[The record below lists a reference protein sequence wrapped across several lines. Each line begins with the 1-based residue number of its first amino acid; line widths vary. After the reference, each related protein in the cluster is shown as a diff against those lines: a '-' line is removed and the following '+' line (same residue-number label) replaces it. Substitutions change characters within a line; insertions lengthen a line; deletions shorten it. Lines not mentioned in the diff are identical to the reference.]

1 MSDLIQ
7 KLTED
12 MKAAMKSGDSQTLLT
27 VKLLISAIHNKEIEK
42 RTKLSK
48 QVTDAQELEEKSR
61 LTDEEIIEVISSEVK
76 KRKDSIAAYESARPD
91 LAEKEK
97 QELEILKRYAPKE
110 LSEEEVRT
118 FVKAKIVETGASSAK
133 DFGKVMGRVTQETK
147 GRADGALV
155 KKIVEEELG
164 SK

>member
-1 MSDLIQ
+1 MSDLSQ

-12 MKAAMKSGDSQTLLT
+12 MKAAMKSGDATALST

-48 QVTDAQELEEKSR
+48 EIADAQELGEKSR
-61 LTDEEIIEVISSEVK
+61 LTDEEAIGVIATEVK
-76 KRKDSIAAYESARPD
+76 KRKDSIAAYESVRPD

-97 QELEILKRYAPKE
+97 QELEILKKYAPKE
-110 LSEEEVRT
+110 LSEKEIRT
-118 FVKAKIVETGASSAK
+118 IIKAKIAKTGASSIK
-133 DFGKVMGRVTQETK
+133 DLGKVMGRVTQETK

-155 KKIVEEELG
+155 KKIVEEELAR
-164 SK
+164 

>member
-1 MSDLIQ
+1 MSDLSQ

-12 MKAAMKSGDSQTLLT
+12 MKAAMKGGDAQTLST
-27 VKLLISAIHNKEIEK
+27 VKLLLSAIHNKEIEK

-48 QVTDAQELEEKSR
+48 QITDAQELGEKSR
-61 LTDEEIIEVISSEVK
+61 LTNEEVIGVIASEVK

-91 LAEKEK
+91 LSEKEK

-110 LSEEEVRT
+110 LSEEEIRT
-118 FVKAKIVETGASSAK
+118 IVKAKIAETGASSAK

-147 GRADGALV
+147 GRADGTTV
-155 KKIVEEELG
+155 KKIVKEELVQ
-164 SK
+164 

>member
-1 MSDLIQ
+1 MTNLSQ

-12 MKAAMKSGDSQTLLT
+12 MKAAMKSGDSQTLST

-48 QVTDAQELEEKSR
+48 QISDAKELEEKSR
-61 LTDEEIIEVISSEVK
+61 LTDEEVIEVISSEIK
-76 KRKDSIAAYESARPD
+76 KHKDSIAAYESARPD

-97 QELEILKRYAPKE
+97 QELEILKKYAPKE
-110 LSEEEVRT
+110 LSEQAIKT
-118 FVKAKIVETGASSAK
+118 IVKAKIAETSASSVK
-133 DFGKVMGRVTQETK
+133 DLGKVMGRVTQETR

>member
-1 MSDLIQ
+1 MNLNQ

-48 QVTDAQELEEKSR
+48 QVTEARELEEKS
-61 LTDEEIIEVISSEVK
+61 
-76 KRKDSIAAYESARPD
+76 
-91 LAEKEK
+91 
-97 QELEILKRYAPKE
+97 APKE
-110 LSEEEVRT
+110 LSGEEVRII
-118 FVKAKIVETGASSAK
+118 VKAKIIETGASSTK

-147 GRADGALV
+147 GRADGVLV
-155 KKIVEEELG
+155 KKIVEEEL
-164 SK
+164 SQL

>member
-1 MSDLIQ
+1 MFYVICSMSNLSQ

-48 QVTDAQELEEKSR
+48 QVTEARELEEKSR

-76 KRKDSIAAYESARPD
+76 KHKDSITAYESARPD
-91 LAEKEK
+91 LAKKEK
-97 QELEILKRYAPKE
+97 QE
-110 LSEEEVRT
+110 
-118 FVKAKIVETGASSAK
+118 
-133 DFGKVMGRVTQETK
+133 
-147 GRADGALV
+147 
-155 KKIVEEELG
+155 
-164 SK
+164 